1 MSTPPDYGIIYNWDG
16 APHGYSPVPQSMD
29 AFLDK
34 TYAPLEDTQVGA
46 LFWCVGEHA
55 TRWPSDALEL
65 LGDLHQRRYENAA
78 SYTHTENIRRM
89 LDRGEDPQQAVIDR
103 GHQLGLHVYASLR
116 MNDNHFNGAQPSDL
130 QTLHHVELTKLRKD
144 HPEWLLGED
153 TEEWFALSWNMA
165 IPQVREN
172 RFQHLREVCQNYP
185 WDGVELDW
193 QRHPFHFP
201 ADYAYRLRYIFT
213 DFMRAARQLTDEL
226 AQQHGRPFYLA
237 ARVAGSIEGCHRIG
251 YDVETWVKENLVDIL
266 IPAGAAATD
275 PAIEVSAFR
284 ALCADLDIALYP
296 GFDGG
301 VPGPAAGPEG
311 ETARHNMRT
320 KATAM
325 QYHGQGATGIYAFNW
340 HADRDLR
347 RELLTQVG
355 AVQTLRRQDKLYNA
369 THRFRQHTGEWR
381 GAYQHDRLR
390 GTVPVPLYPT
400 MRESGPHFDLDLA
413 DDLSADPPT
422 TITLRLRLQDWVAG
436 DEVRCCW
443 DGEVLADPDISY
455 CHGGDPQPISD
466 VSAAAWH
473 SFALTADQ
481 AARGRHRI
489 EVVLLQR
496 HPQLAC
502 DLILTDVEV
511 VILYKD

>member
-1 MSTPPDYGIIYNWDG
+1 MSHPPDYGIIYNWDG

-29 AFLDK
+29 AFLGK

-65 LGDLHQRRYENAA
+65 VGDLHQRRYENAA
-78 SYTHTENIRRM
+78 SYTHAENIRRM

-103 GHQLGLHVYASLR
+103 GHELNLHVYASLR
-116 MNDNHFNGAQPSDL
+116 MNDNHFNGAQLADL
-130 QTLHHVELTKLRKD
+130 QTLHHTELTQLRKD

-226 AQQHGRPFYLA
+226 AQERGQPFYLA

-284 ALCADLDIALYP
+284 ALCADRDIALYP

-325 QYHGQGATGIYAFNW
+325 QYHQQDATGIYAFNW
-340 HADRDLR
+340 HADRDSK

-355 AVQTLRRQDKLYNA
+355 AVQNSAPPRQA
-369 THRFRQHTGEWR
+369 
-381 GAYQHDRLR
+381 
-390 GTVPVPLYPT
+390 
-400 MRESGPHFDLDLA
+400 
-413 DDLSADPPT
+413 
-422 TITLRLRLQDWVAG
+422 
-436 DEVRCCW
+436 
-443 DGEVLADPDISY
+443 
-455 CHGGDPQPISD
+455 
-466 VSAAAWH
+466 
-473 SFALTADQ
+473 
-481 AARGRHRI
+481 
-489 EVVLLQR
+489 LQR
-496 HPQLAC
+496 HPPLPPAHRGVARRVPARPAARHPTRPPLPNHAGDRPSLRPRPRRRLERRPTDDHYSASASARLGRWRRGSLLLGRRGLGRPGYHLLPRRRPSTYLRCQRRRLAQLRAHGRPSRPRPPSHRSRSLATPSPTC
-502 DLILTDVEV
+502 LRLAANRRRGINPL
-511 VILYKD
+511 

>member
-1 MSTPPDYGIIYNWDG
+1 
-16 APHGYSPVPQSMD
+16 
-29 AFLDK
+29 
-34 TYAPLEDTQVGA
+34 
-46 LFWCVGEHA
+46 
-55 TRWPSDALEL
+55 
-65 LGDLHQRRYENAA
+65 
-78 SYTHTENIRRM
+78 
-89 LDRGEDPQQAVIDR
+89 
-103 GHQLGLHVYASLR
+103 
-116 MNDNHFNGAQPSDL
+116 MNDNHFNGAQLSDL
-130 QTLHHVELTKLRKD
+130 QTLHHVELTQLRKD

-201 ADYAYRLRYIFT
+201 ADYAYRLRYVLT

-226 AQQHGRPFYLA
+226 AQQRGRPFYLA

-266 IPAGAAATD
+266 LPAGAAATD

-284 ALCADLDIALYP
+284 ALCADRDIALYP

-311 ETARHNMRT
+311 ESARHNMRT

-340 HADRDLR
+340 HADRDSR

-355 AVQTLRRQDKLYNA
+355 AVQTLRRQDKLYSA

-390 GTVPVPLYPT
+390 GTLPVPLYPT
-400 MRESGPHFDLDLA
+400 LREIRPPLRPRPRRRPECRSTGDHYPASASARMGRWRPAPLLLGRPSLDRPGRQLLPRRRSSPHRRRQRRHLA
-413 DDLSADPPT
+413 QLCAHGRPS
-422 TITLRLRLQDWVAG
+422 RLR
-436 DEVRCCW
+436 
-443 DGEVLADPDISY
+443 
-455 CHGGDPQPISD
+455 
-466 VSAAAWH
+466 H
-473 SFALTADQ
+473 SIA
-481 AARGRHRI
+481 
-489 EVVLLQR
+489 
-496 HPQLAC
+496 
-502 DLILTDVEV
+502 
-511 VILYKD
+511 